1 MYLQPHRI
9 GKDPGEHLIQTTS
22 NETNTETQRREE
34 TWLIKDFSP
43 ALAGVAQWMEL
54 GPWTKGSR
62 IWLPVRAHAG
72 VGARSPVRGCVSGN
86 HIWWFSPSLSPF
98 LPPFSWESVSQSMGW
113 ATGVRDTWKWI
124 SRSWKQ
130 EICMFN
136 KHPQWVW
143 GTLQLELGPK
153 NEMVFHPHCLSF
165 SEHLLLIRSWGFLS
179 KLTINTLVWC
189 IAPPCPEARQPW

>member
-1 MYLQPHRI
+1 MTHQRLFPS
-9 GKDPGEHLIQTTS
+9 PGWCIS
-22 NETNTETQRREE
+22 V
-34 TWLIKDFSP
+34 D
-43 ALAGVAQWMEL
+43 
-54 GPWTKGSR
+54 
-62 IWLPVRAHAG
+62 G
-72 VGARSPVRGCVSGN
+72 VGAVNQRVTDLTPSQGTYRSPVRGCVSGN

-113 ATGVRDTWKWI
+113 ATGVRDTWKRI

-130 EICMFN
+130 EICVFN